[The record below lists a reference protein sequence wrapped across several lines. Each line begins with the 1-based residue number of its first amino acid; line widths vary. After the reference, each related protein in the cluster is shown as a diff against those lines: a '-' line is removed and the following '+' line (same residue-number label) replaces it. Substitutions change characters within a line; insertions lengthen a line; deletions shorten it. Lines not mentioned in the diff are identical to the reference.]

1 MKKEEIVIINKEVLK
16 TREVI
21 GLIEK
26 VKIEG
31 KEVLAK
37 IDTGAVRSS
46 IDINLAAEL
55 KLGPIIAVRDYRN
68 VHGKTTRAVLKAK
81 LEIKGRKFIGIFNIM
96 DRKRLKYRVLLGDS
110 ILKKGR
116 FIVDPLKK

>member
-1 MKKEEIVIINKEVLK
+1 MKTEVLRKREIV
-16 TREVI
+16 
-21 GLIEK
+21 GLVEK

-37 IDTGAVRSS
+37 IDTGANRSS

-55 KLGPIIAVRDYRN
+55 KLGPIIAVRDYTN
-68 VHGKTTRAVLKAK
+68 VHGKTSRVVLKAK
-81 LEIKGRKFIGIFNIM
+81 LEIKGRKFNGIFNIM

-110 ILKKGR
+110 ILKKGK
-116 FIVDPLKK
+116 FIIDPLKK

>member
-1 MKKEEIVIINKEVLK
+1 MKKEILK
-16 TREVI
+16 NREVI
-21 GLIEK
+21 GLVEK

-31 KEVLAK
+31 KEILAK
-37 IDTGAVRSS
+37 IDTGATRSS

-55 KLGPIIAVRDYRN
+55 KLGPIIAARDYTN

-81 LEIKGRKFIGIFNIM
+81 LEIKGKRFNGIFNIM

-110 ILKKGR
+110 ILKKGK
-116 FIVDPLKK
+116 FIIDPLKK